1 VMKSVAE
8 EFSVLFDSRALE
20 WKITCGP
27 GHKHVKLF
35 CDFMLFYYSS
45 YHLLSYMS
53 HSYLILN
60 SPFFIRML
68 QKRVHINR

>member
-35 CDFMLFYYSS
+35 V
-45 YHLLSYMS
+45 
-53 HSYLILN
+53 ILC
-60 SPFFIRML
+60 FFTTQVI
-68 QKRVHINR
+68 IC